1 MEHRQGQTGQVMA
14 KTKRHGAGHDDE
26 ERGDDEVDG
35 DVRKGDE
42 VPYLELV

>member
-1 MEHRQGQTGQVMA
+1 MEHRQGQTDQMA
-14 KTKRHGAGHDDE
+14 TTKRHGAGHDDG
-26 ERGDDEVDG
+26 ERGDDEVG